1 MTSSGGRRL
10 PHPRTIMFPRQSLVA
25 LIGRAGISS
34 LFRATGR
41 CNAYGSRASRA
52 GSSSCHSLRK
62 SNTSRPLIPPPTRK
76 VGPESKKSQS
86 SRVPT
91 PPQHCSCP
99 PKPPFDP
106 FSYGWRRS
114 PYSTVGAVPPS
125 RHRLD
130 PLLVVPPPPLLLP
143 RRRSLPP
150 WPPGAPVRGAPAAP
164 PPPEP
169 PLPSR
174 DPARP
179 RSSRGQEAEGEK
191 WREAERDELRLA
203 AAGEDAPG
211 DGHRGRGSRREE
223 LSGKEAAVLP
233 TCARRG
239 EDDSGENEVRPLV
252 GPPDLG
258 RSSTRQPPSSI
269 RWRSRSIRPAAAS
282 APDHSSA
289 RLHARPQ
296 LRPALERELDLG
308 SPAPP
313 PRGQSGHEI
322 SLGWWRSRG
331 GDEGCGSSREI
342 NERKRKMMIHWH
354 VGHRE

>member
-34 LFRATGR
+34 WLRATGR
-41 CNAYGSRASRA
+41 CSACGSRASRA
-52 GSSSCHSLRK
+52 RSSSCHSLRK

-86 SRVPT
+86 SIVPT

-99 PKPPFDP
+99 PNPPLTPSPTGGEGAPTLRLEP
-106 FSYGWRRS
+106 FLPPATAWTRS
-114 PYSTVGAVPPS
+114 WSS
-125 RHRLD
+125 RHHPCFFPAAGPFHLGH
-130 PLLVVPPPPLLLP
+130 PEHPSAACLLP
-143 RRRSLPP
+143 H
-150 WPPGAPVRGAPAAP
+150 
-164 PPPEP
+164 
-169 PLPSR
+169 PLPNLLCLR
-174 DPARP
+174 EIQRGPARAGAKK
-179 RSSRGQEAEGEK
+179 RRGEK
-191 WREAERDELRLA
+191 WQEAERDELRLA

-239 EDDSGENEVRPLV
+239 EDDGGENEVRPLV

-258 RSSTRQPPSSI
+258 QRSIRQPPSSI
-269 RWRSRSIRPAAAS
+269 RRRSRSIRPAAAS